1 MRPVHRTCPGGFTLL
16 ELLVAVAVFA
26 ILSAMAYGGLRNVID
41 NSRQTDTAMQR
52 LQQVQLAMLNIS
64 RDFTQLA
71 QRGIRDEYGNS
82 LNYVQTGIGT
92 DVFIEFTRGG
102 RRNPAELL
110 RSHLQRVAYKLE
122 ENTLSRLH
130 WPHLDRTQEM
140 QPYESVLLE
149 DVENA
154 DIRFLD
160 NNNEWHNEW
169 PPLDAAGLPGETGAI
184 LTAVEV
190 TLELQDWGE
199 LVRIFQV
206 SGS

>member
-1 MRPVHRTCPGGFTLL
+1 MMRLPGTRRGGFTLL

-41 NSRQTDTAMQR
+41 NSQQTESAMQR

-64 RDFTQLA
+64 RDVTQIA
-71 QRGIRDEYGNS
+71 QRGIRDEYGNPA
-82 LNYVQTGIGT
+82 NYILSGQGG

-122 ENTLSRLH
+122 ENTLSRLY
-130 WPHLDRTQEM
+130 WPQLDRTQEM

-154 DIRFLD
+154 SIRFLD
-160 NNNEWHNEW
+160 SNNEWHAEW
-169 PPLDAAGLPGETGAI
+169 PPLNASGVPGAETIALAAIEFS
-184 LTAVEV
+184 
-190 TLELQDWGE
+190 LELQDWGE
-199 LVRIFQV
+199 LIRLFKV
-206 SGS
+206 GG

>member
-1 MRPVHRTCPGGFTLL
+1 MKHFSTHKPAGFTLL

-26 ILSAMAYGGLRNVID
+26 ILSSMAYGGLRNVID
-41 NSRQTDTAMQR
+41 NSHQTELSMQR
-52 LQQVQLAMLNIS
+52 LQQVQLAMLKIS
-64 RDFTQLA
+64 RDFTQLS
-71 QRGIRDEYGNS
+71 QRNIRDEYGNPN
-82 LNYVQTGIGT
+82 NYIMAGEGGDI
-92 DVFIEFTRGG
+92 FIEFSRGG
-102 RRNPAELL
+102 RRNPAQLL

-140 QPYESVLLE
+140 QAYESVLLE

-154 DIRFLD
+154 SIRFLD
-160 NNNEWHNEW
+160 NSNEWHNEW
-169 PPLDAAGLPGETGAI
+169 PPLSATGQPGD
-184 LTAVEV
+184 TAVTLSAIEF

-206 SGS
+206 SG

>member
-1 MRPVHRTCPGGFTLL
+1 MVRSGMRGRGFTLL

-41 NSRQTDTAMQR
+41 NSRQTESAMER
-52 LQQVQLAMLNIS
+52 LQQVQLAMLNLS
-64 RDFTQLA
+64 RDFTQLST
-71 QRGIRDEYGNS
+71 RSIRDEYGNS
-82 LNYVQTGIGT
+82 TNYLLSGQGGDII
-92 DVFIEFTRGG
+92 IEFTRGG

-154 DIRFLD
+154 GIRFLD
-160 NNNEWHNEW
+160 SNNEWHSEW
-169 PPLDAAGLPGETGAI
+169 PPLDAAGIPGTEAVSLAAI
-184 LTAVEV
+184 EV
-190 TLELQDWGE
+190 SLELQDWGE
-199 LVRIFQV
+199 LVRLFKM
-206 SGS
+206 SG

>member
-1 MRPVHRTCPGGFTLL
+1 MKHFSTQKLAGFTLL

-26 ILSAMAYGGLRNVID
+26 ILSSMAYGGLRNVID
-41 NSRQTDTAMQR
+41 NSQQTELSMQR
-52 LQQVQLAMLNIS
+52 LQQVQLAMLKIS
-64 RDFTQLA
+64 RDFSQLS
-71 QRGIRDEYGNS
+71 QRNIRDEYGNPN
-82 LNYVQTGIGT
+82 NYIMAGEGG
-92 DVFIEFTRGG
+92 DVFIEFSRGG
-102 RRNPAELL
+102 RRNPAQLL
-110 RSHLQRVAYKLE
+110 RSHLLRVAYKLE

-140 QPYESVLLE
+140 QAYESVLLE

-154 DIRFLD
+154 SIRFLD

-169 PPLDAAGLPGETGAI
+169 PPLSTTGQPGDAVPALSAI
-184 LTAVEV
+184 EF

-206 SGS
+206 SG

>member
-1 MRPVHRTCPGGFTLL
+1 MVRSGMRGRGFTLL

-41 NSRQTDTAMQR
+41 NSRQTESAMER
-52 LQQVQLAMLNIS
+52 LQQVQLAMLNLS
-64 RDFTQLA
+64 RDFTQLST
-71 QRGIRDEYGNS
+71 RSIRDEYGNS
-82 LNYVQTGIGT
+82 TNYLLSGQGSDII
-92 DVFIEFTRGG
+92 IEFTRGG

-154 DIRFLD
+154 GIRFLD
-160 NNNEWHNEW
+160 SNNEWHSEW
-169 PPLDAAGLPGETGAI
+169 PPLDAAGIPGTEAVSLAAI
-184 LTAVEV
+184 EV
-190 TLELQDWGE
+190 SLELQDWGE
-199 LVRIFQV
+199 LVRLFKM
-206 SGS
+206 SG